1 MEKIIQ
7 QKLGGER
14 ALFNKKDL
22 ILEDV
27 YFDFGESCLKE
38 CENIEVYNTIFS
50 WKYPMWYSKDI
61 KCKNVRLLETARS
74 GIWYTSNISII
85 NSTIDAPKTFRRSSN
100 IKLENVSMVNA
111 SETLWNC
118 KDINIKNVSAKGD
131 YFGMNSK
138 NIVIDRLNLTGNYC
152 FDGCSNIR
160 IKNSSLMAKDSFWN
174 CDDVIVEDSTIIGE
188 YLGWNSSNITF
199 INCTIQSLQGF
210 CYMKNVKLVN
220 CKLINTT
227 LSFEYSSVDADIVSN
242 IDSIKNPISGNIKA
256 KHVDEI
262 IIDENKIEGS
272 NCKIEQDN

>member
-22 ILEDV
+22 ILKDV

-50 WKYPMWYSKDI
+50 WKYPMWYSTNI
-61 KCKNVRLLETARS
+61 KCENVRLLETARS

-118 KDINIKNVSAKGD
+118 KDINIKNVTAKGD
-131 YFGMNSK
+131 YFGMNSE

-256 KHVDEI
+256 KHVDEV

>member
-1 MEKIIQ
+1 MEKIVQ

-14 ALFNKKDL
+14 ALFHKKDL

-38 CENIEVYNTIFS
+38 CTNIEVYNTIFS

-61 KCKNVRLLETARS
+61 KCEKVRLLETARS
-74 GIWYTSNISII
+74 GIWYTQNISIFD
-85 NSTIDAPKTFRRSSN
+85 STIDAPKTFRRSSN
-100 IKLENVSMVNA
+100 IMLKNVSMVNA

-118 KDINIKNVSAKGD
+118 KNITIDNVTAKGD

-138 NIVIDRLNLTGNYC
+138 NININKLNLTGNYC
-152 FDGCSNIR
+152 FDGCSNIN

-174 CDDVIVEDSTIIGE
+174 CENVVVEDSTIIGE

-210 CYMKNVKLVN
+210 CYMENVKLVN
-220 CKLINTT
+220 CKLINTN
-227 LSFEYSSVDADIVSN
+227 LAFEYSSVDATIDSN
-242 IDSIKNPISGNIKA
+242 VDSIKNPISGKIKV

-262 IIDENKIEGS
+262 ILDENIKEGS
-272 NCKIEQDN
+272 NCIIEQDK

>member
-50 WKYPMWYSKDI
+50 WKYPMWYSKNI
-61 KCKNVRLLETARS
+61 KCENVRLLETARS
-74 GIWYTSNISII
+74 GIWYTFNISII

-118 KDINIKNVSAKGD
+118 KDINIKNVTAKGD

-160 IKNSSLMAKDSFWN
+160 IKNSSMMAKDSFWN

-227 LSFEYSSVDADIVSN
+227 LSFEYSSVDANIVSN
-242 IDSIKNPISGNIKA
+242 IDSIKNPISGYIKA

-262 IIDENKIEGS
+262 IIDENKVEGS

>member
-61 KCKNVRLLETARS
+61 KCENVRLLETARS

-118 KDINIKNVSAKGD
+118 KDINIKNVTAKGD

-174 CDDVIVEDSTIIGE
+174 CDDVIVKDSTIIGE

-210 CYMKNVKLVN
+210 CYMKDVKLVN

-272 NCKIEQDN
+272 NCKIE